1 MNQRVL
7 KANLWIIN
15 YCTLEMKS
23 ENEPAISLPVYFK
36 SVKKWKYVLRKKNKT
51 KKQKDLPH
59 PRPHPPQ
66 KNKQNKILPR
76 RESNPGPPTS
86 KVNALP
92 IAPPQPA
99 LCKMGLTNLRDSSA
113 RV

>member
-36 SVKKWKYVLRKKNKT
+36 SVKKWKYVLRRKKTKQ

-59 PRPHPPQ
+59 PPP

-99 LCKMGLTNLRDSSA
+99 LCKMGLTDLRDSSA